1 MSPSFDPHRDIANLE
16 GKVVL
21 ITGGNAGIGVETVK
35 HLARKGAKVY
45 MASRSEER
53 AKRAIQR
60 LENEEGVPAGR
71 IEFFSLDLST
81 VKGAKQA
88 GDAFLK
94 LAERLDILIN
104 NAGMLASKYSLNEE
118 GIVNVLATNH
128 FGPFTFTMTILP
140 LLRATAAEEGSDV
153 RIINVSSGAY
163 NLTSSEADFTS
174 FESLN
179 DKAPKKDSCK
189 GIIARY
195 GWSFRMSLG

>member
-71 IEFFSLDLST
+71 IEFFPLDLST

-104 NAGMLASKYSLNEE
+104 NAGMLASKYSQ
-118 GIVNVLATNH
+118 
-128 FGPFTFTMTILP
+128 M
-140 LLRATAAEEGSDV
+140 R
-153 RIINVSSGAY
+153 RVS
-163 NLTSSEADFTS
+163 
-174 FESLN
+174 
-179 DKAPKKDSCK
+179 
-189 GIIARY
+189 
-195 GWSFRMSLG
+195 